1 MCNKAIENYPHAL
14 EYVSECYKTQ
24 KVCDKADDTFHSTIK
39 FVTECYKTNEIC
51 HRAVHRCF
59 FVFDSILDK
68 YISLINICPYKYVT
82 QEICDE
88 AVNDSLATLKLIPD
102 WFVKSKT
109 FYCLQI
115 KILNAVC
122 RLKYILFK

>member
-24 KVCDKADDTFHSTIK
+24 KMCDKADDIFHSTIR
-39 FVTECYKTNEIC
+39 FVAECYKTNEIC

-68 YISLINICPYKYVT
+68 YIS
-82 QEICDE
+82 
-88 AVNDSLATLKLIPD
+88 
-102 WFVKSKT
+102 
-109 FYCLQI
+109 
-115 KILNAVC
+115 
-122 RLKYILFK
+122 